1 MSGARSAQV
10 SIRSSLKEFFDSVA
24 ANRAAVGWVTGICA
38 VIAAV
43 AWAFMPQA
51 WDGRLAMA
59 SRGEYAALLGWPNVL
74 ALLGVLA
81 LAVPIYL
88 QHRRQQVKDRFA
100 AEREATIQSQRAELV
115 GLLQGYLK
123 PCIEMLPDIARGGPE
138 GRQQLGNLE
147 QAILNTAQ
155 TICGP
160 SDSGVRAVRFR
171 ADKRTL
177 VACAWSGGRTKS
189 ERRLS
194 NRDREGAQAWNTAK
208 TGEPRLYPDL
218 VSDAPAWYE
227 RGPNSDYEAFIT
239 CGVLTADG
247 EVRGMVNVDT
257 PKAYDLDDTDRII
270 VGVCAK
276 VLGVGYSLS
285 DAGATV

>member
-1 MSGARSAQV
+1 MPGAHSAEV
-10 SIRSSLKEFFDSVA
+10 TIRSSLHELLDSVT
-24 ANRAAVGWVTGICA
+24 ANRPAMGWTTGVCA
-38 VIAAV
+38 VVAAV

-51 WDGRLAMA
+51 WDGRLAMVG
-59 SRGEYAALLGWPNVL
+59 RGEFAALLSWPTLL

-88 QHRRQQVKDRFA
+88 QHRREKVKNRLA
-100 AEREATIQSQRAELV
+100 AEREATIQSERAELV

-123 PCIEMLPDIARGGPE
+123 PCIEMLPDIARGGSE
-138 GRQQLGNLE
+138 ARQQLGNLE
-147 QAILNTAQ
+147 QAVLNTAQ

-171 ADKRTL
+171 VDKQTL

-194 NRDREGAQAWNTAK
+194 NRDREGAQAWDTAR

-218 VSDAPAWYE
+218 LNDPPAWYE
-227 RGPNSDYEAFIT
+227 RGPNSDYQAFIT
-239 CGVLTADG
+239 CGVLTAGGD
-247 EVRGMVNVDT
+247 VRGMLNVDT

-285 DAGATV
+285 DAGATF